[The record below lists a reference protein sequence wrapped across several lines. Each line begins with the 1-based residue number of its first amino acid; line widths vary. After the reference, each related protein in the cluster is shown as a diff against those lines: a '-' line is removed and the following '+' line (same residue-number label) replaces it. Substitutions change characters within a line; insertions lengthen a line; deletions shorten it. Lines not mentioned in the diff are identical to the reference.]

1 MTIELDLKPEVE
13 AKIKA
18 QAQERGLSVEA
29 FIASLIEGLN
39 VGHSDEADIEDPR
52 IATMQEAVNDELFM
66 ADLRETMEDF
76 KYADAEYNR

>member
-39 VGHSDEADIEDPR
+39 VGHSDELDIEDPR
-52 IATMQEAVNDELFM
+52 IAAMQEAVNDELFM